1 MAMPSGGMVA
11 AVRSIG
17 LTDGGRRERGGGD
30 VRGSPSRLCFAP
42 MPHAPLACI
51 YSTPAC
57 ATHCTRGG
65 VTTVHLL
72 EELCSDERH

>member
-42 MPHAPLACI
+42 MPHAPLAFVYCT
-51 YSTPAC
+51 STCPTCNAP
-57 ATHCTRGG
+57 ATHCSP
-65 VTTVHLL
+65 TVAAHESL
-72 EELCSDERH
+72 